1 APGLVETAGGMLNA
15 IGLQNIGVEAFL
27 AGRLPVLRVA
37 GARVVANFWGDSPEE
52 FAECGARLDGAPG
65 VVALELNASSPNR
78 PEWGS
83 ILATDPQ
90 ALAAIVRAVRARVR
104 APLWVKLSP
113 NVGDITRV
121 GRAAE
126 AEGAD
131 ALTAINTLRATAI
144 DLEARRPR
152 LAAGSGGLSG
162 PAIKPVALR
171 MVQELAR
178 AVRIPVVGIGG
189 IMTGEDALEFPC
201 GGVPPSTSA
210 LNSTVSGAGPSS
222 GVPSAQARSG
232 AASSSALPAATVV
245 VVGAF
250 AGATV
255 VVLSGASLGPPRPP
269 QPGRTS
275 RSGRARVAEAART
288 RVMQEPPWSGV
299 AERRRI
305 LTDDPEAV
313 NSGRR
318 AVRAPGARPA
328 PLAPGR
334 VMRLDVLVAPPGED

>member
-1 APGLVETAGGMLNA
+1 MSAGAGVDTSVAVGAVRLPNPVIAASGTFGYGTEFAGLVDLGALGALAVKGLSLRPAAGKPAPRLVETPGGMLNA

-27 AGRLPVLRVA
+27 AGRLPALRAA

-52 FAECGARLDGAPG
+52 FAECAARLDGAPG

-131 ALTAINTLRATAI
+131 ALTAINTLRATAV
-144 DLEARRPR
+144 DVATRRAR
-152 LAAGSGGLSG
+152 LASGTGGLSG

-171 MVQELAR
+171 MVHELAR
-178 AVRIPVVGIGG
+178 AVRIPLVGVGG
-189 IMTGEDALEFPC
+189 IMTGEDALEFLVC
-201 GGVPPSTSA
+201 
-210 LNSTVSGAGPSS
+210 
-222 GVPSAQARSG
+222 
-232 AASSSALPAATVV
+232 
-245 VVGAF
+245 
-250 AGATV
+250 
-255 VVLSGASLGPPRPP
+255 GASAVQVGTATFYDPRAPL
-269 QPGRTS
+269 
-275 RSGRARVAEAART
+275 RVAEEMAHWCCAHNVPAIGEMIGTLRT
-288 RVMQEPPWSGV
+288 
-299 AERRRI
+299 
-305 LTDDPEAV
+305 
-313 NSGRR
+313 
-318 AVRAPGARPA
+318 
-328 PLAPGR
+328 
-334 VMRLDVLVAPPGED
+334 

>member
-1 APGLVETAGGMLNA
+1 MSAGAGVDTSVAVGAVRLPNAVIAASGTFGYGTEFAGLVDLGALGALAVKGLSLRPAAGKPAPRLVETAGGMLNA

-27 AGRLPVLRVA
+27 AGRLPALRAA

-52 FAECGARLDGAPG
+52 FAECAARLDGAPG

-131 ALTAINTLRATAI
+131 ALTAINTLRATAV
-144 DLEARRPR
+144 DVATRRAR
-152 LAAGSGGLSG
+152 LASGTGGLSG

-171 MVQELAR
+171 MVHELAG

-189 IMTGEDALEFPC
+189 IMTGEDALEFLC
-201 GGVPPSTSA
+201 C
-210 LNSTVSGAGPSS
+210 
-222 GVPSAQARSG
+222 
-232 AASSSALPAATVV
+232 
-245 VVGAF
+245 
-250 AGATV
+250 
-255 VVLSGASLGPPRPP
+255 GASAVQVGTATFYDPRAPL
-269 QPGRTS
+269 
-275 RSGRARVAEAART
+275 RVAEEMAHWCRAHGVPAVSDMIGTLRT
-288 RVMQEPPWSGV
+288 
-299 AERRRI
+299 
-305 LTDDPEAV
+305 
-313 NSGRR
+313 
-318 AVRAPGARPA
+318 
-328 PLAPGR
+328 
-334 VMRLDVLVAPPGED
+334 